1 MKILI
6 ITFLIVFIVYFRKVK
21 IKWKTFF
28 QRGFFKDAKPYG
40 VYCYCGKQ
48 GKGKTYS
55 VVEFL
60 LNNSHHKIYANIS
73 SIEGIDYTYFS
84 GFDELLKLRDEHDCI
99 IVFDEIFTALTKTS
113 KMNTEVLDFLSQM
126 RKRRIIF
133 ITTAQEWLEI
143 NITLR
148 RYCRYQIDCNM
159 FSIFGYPILIKH
171 LKDAEQMTWSQNDNE
186 YIAPLIETTI
196 SHGMKSV
203 INAYDTF
210 EQIKTENVSAV
221 RDKSL
226 TNVEQ
231 NTNKKAIADTT
242 TISNGMVNGQWTQTL
257 HKNNVNSN
265 KLDTSLH
272 MNNNT
277 SNNIVSSSSIDNDF
291 WGDLKINDFESDNLS
306 NEK

>member
-28 QRGFFKDAKPYG
+28 RRGFFKDSKPYG

-60 LNNSHHKIYANIS
+60 LNNSDYKIYANIS

-171 LKDAEQMTWSQNDNE
+171 LKDAEQMTWSQIDNE

-226 TNVEQ
+226 TNAEQ
-231 NTNKKAIADTT
+231 KANKKAIADTT
-242 TISNGMVNGQWTQTL
+242 TISNGMVNGQWTQIL

-265 KLDTSLH
+265 ELDTTLH
-272 MNNNT
+272 INNNT